1 METESVG
8 GTRTLGGGGGLGGGW
23 GGGGGGGLERE
34 RGEFSRLGKLPEVN
48 ILFEFVVVV
57 VEFLELVLELS
68 LVVAARML

>member
-1 METESVG
+1 MPEKPRGDRIRRRNENL
-8 GTRTLGGGGGLGGGW
+8 RGGGEV
-23 GGGGGGGLERE
+23 GGGLERE

>member
-1 METESVG
+1 
-8 GTRTLGGGGGLGGGW
+8 
-23 GGGGGGGLERE
+23 LERE